1 MKLNY
6 GSFLS
11 VMETY
16 YLDVQPYHAY
26 FEIQT
31 TGLSKGIRRQIMLLL
46 SFTPED
52 RLDRLTEL
60 DKAVFSNL
68 RNHKV
73 NLSEELRE
81 YASGAD
87 PEKVKE
93 HFSDFVLSGISN
105 MGYLSMLAE
114 LSNLI
119 VSDASIVPAQKNS
132 FLEGYNAC
140 DAAVE
145 NNDPNTDELL
155 SSFLSSVFLYAVLQ
169 DNCQLEGSIP
179 EPVISLDYLINAKMS
194 RNPYFTGR
202 MEELSLISENFALHT
217 LSEPSSIQV
226 ISGPPGAGKSQLALE
241 YAYISVE
248 SGCTTIWIDAKDDQ
262 GFIDAYSALLTA
274 LNIPVDGGE
283 NAIIQQV
290 HNWAANHECLFV
302 LDDADY
308 ATREG
313 KERIKRFIPK
323 HPTRKILLTTRNP
336 KPYWSYPIISL
347 ESLCEDDAVEFLRKR
362 IGRNNLQEKQL
373 LRLANRLGRLPL
385 ALEQVGAYLAH
396 FPALSI
402 SGYIKALDEQ
412 TERLLSNNTALTL
425 GARSVL
431 ETLSLTMDSIED
443 EDVKFLLYT
452 FAYYPDEFDLTDYAF
467 WDFTESNN
475 EAKRLIA
482 KAFKNEVD
490 WLELVD
496 KLTSLSLCRVSLFD
510 DEPFPYNYCEFK
522 MHDLT
527 KEALRILNKDARCI
541 MPAIRHAED
550 LLKIPDLPD
559 YWPEKTVFALQRQVM
574 PEVIDIYCYVE
585 SVEAY
590 CADPDVVAFFAAFQ
604 SAIERYY
611 ELALKLGG
619 TDAESVED
627 FLSGLIRRL
636 SESHAECRF

>member
-52 RLDRLTEL
+52 RVDRLTEL

-87 PEKVKE
+87 PKKVKD
-93 HFSDFVLSGISN
+93 HFTDFVLQGISN

-202 MEELSLISENFALHT
+202 MEELSLISENFALHA

-241 YAYISVE
+241 YAYISAE
-248 SGCTTIWIDAKDDQ
+248 SGCTTIWIDAKDNQ

-274 LNIPVDGGE
+274 LNIPVDGDE
-283 NAIIQQV
+283 NAILRQV

-313 KERIKRFIPK
+313 RERIEHFIPK

-336 KPYWSYPIISL
+336 KPYYNYPIISL
-347 ESLCEDDAVEFLRKR
+347 ESLSEDDAVEFLRKR
-362 IGRNNLQEKQL
+362 IGRKNLQEKHL
-373 LRLANRLGRLPL
+373 LRLANRLDRLPL
-385 ALEQVGAYLAH
+385 ALEQAGAYLAH
-396 FPALSI
+396 YPALSI
-402 SGYIKALDEQ
+402 PGYIKALNEQ
-412 TERLLSNNTALTL
+412 TGRLLSDDTALTL

-431 ETLSLTMDSIED
+431 ETINLTMEQIKD
-443 EDVKFLLYT
+443 EKVKYILYAL
-452 FAYYPDEFDLTDYAF
+452 AYEPNAF
-467 WDFTESNN
+467 YLPT
-475 EAKRLIA
+475 L
-482 KAFKNEVD
+482 VD
-490 WLELVD
+490 WGYSEENELERIIAEAGQNEPDFLELLD
-496 KLTSLSLCRVSLFD
+496 KLTEFSLCHVTVAQNPPEEAPVMEKYVDIYL
-510 DEPFPYNYCEFK
+510 
-522 MHDLT
+522 HDLV
-527 KEALRILNKDARCI
+527 KEALRILNKEDLRPA
-541 MPAIRHAED
+541 MPAIMSAADFMDMMQQALYRVTPMPPDTPDEFHYTVYGTYLQLPLEVLHNISLLEED
-550 LLKIPDLPD
+550 I
-559 YWPEKTVFALQRQVM
+559 T
-574 PEVIDIYCYVE
+574 
-585 SVEAY
+585 
-590 CADPDVVAFFAAFQ
+590 DPD
-604 SAIERYY
+604 IL
-611 ELALKLGG
+611 ELLSQIREEL
-619 TDAESVED
+619 TNCS
-627 FLSGLIRRL
+627 FLWHI
-636 SESHAECRF
+636 